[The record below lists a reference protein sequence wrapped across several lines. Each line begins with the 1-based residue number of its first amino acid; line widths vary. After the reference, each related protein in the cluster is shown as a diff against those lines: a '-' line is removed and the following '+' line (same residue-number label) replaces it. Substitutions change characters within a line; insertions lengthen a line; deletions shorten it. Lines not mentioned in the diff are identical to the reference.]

1 MYACMCL
8 LSTTQNTRRDEYNS
22 GIGEMLNIVTR
33 WSDPHATHTSI
44 PHFGVSSETQ
54 RHDRGMLMPRE
65 SISESRM
72 WRRRPAH
79 HRKQDKEAAIDY
91 DTRKT
96 ESLQNAARAKTVTF
110 GLLCKPLEAASE
122 GGAASEGT
130 RAVAVQVLTD
140 VPADGS
146 LRLVPAPN
154 GNPLRDREYI
164 RVEDILG
171 GTLAD
176 EKPRRKQ
183 EYFDSYSCL
192 DWQATMHAEE
202 KKRVRIARAATPS

>member
-1 MYACMCL
+1 MVDGESARVWLVGDEVTVKDYDGNITAVNADGTYAL
-8 LSTTQNTRRDEYNS
+8 TYAEGG
-22 GIGEMLNIVTR
+22 GIADV
-33 WSDPHATHTSI
+33 
-44 PHFGVSSETQ
+44 
-54 RHDRGMLMPRE
+54 DRGMLMPRE
-65 SISESRM
+65 SIAESRM
-72 WRRRPAH
+72 RRRRPAH